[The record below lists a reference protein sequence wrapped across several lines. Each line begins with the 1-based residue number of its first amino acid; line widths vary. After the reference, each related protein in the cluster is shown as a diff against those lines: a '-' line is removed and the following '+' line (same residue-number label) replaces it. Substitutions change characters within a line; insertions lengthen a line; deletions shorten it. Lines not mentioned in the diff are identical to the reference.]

1 MFDHVTINQLVV
13 DTRNAKDQVEHN
25 RLFTLLL
32 DALRPVLL
40 HACRR
45 RTVPGTDIEDGLQV
59 AAMATLTVLDRY
71 DPGRGNFVP
80 FVREVVL
87 HRLANTYNAQVA
99 DKRATLG
106 VSLSLDVELKATD
119 GRQTSLGAV
128 QAVDADRRPHLAA
141 AIPADGLSAT
151 LARGVEHCRHVFWG
165 ALRER
170 LTPLEQQVLNAQ
182 LRGDTPA
189 ETAAEINYAALPPL
203 DASVSSTSAEI
214 ASHMDAVTVS
224 TIRARI
230 MRKSQRLAKRLC
242 PGLVDRLFLDA

>member
-13 DTRNAKDQVEHN
+13 DARNAEDQVEHN

-32 DALRPVLL
+32 GALRPVLL

-59 AAMATLTVLDRY
+59 AAMAVLTVLDRY
-71 DPGRGNFVP
+71 DPERGNFVP

-87 HRLANTYNAQVA
+87 RRLANTYHEQVA

-106 VSLSLDVELKATD
+106 ASLSLDVGLKTAG

-128 QAVDADRRPHLAA
+128 QAIDADRRPHLAT
-141 AIPADGLSAT
+141 AIPTDGLSAT
-151 LARGVEHCRHVFWG
+151 LARGVEQCRHIFWC

-170 LTPLEQQVLNAQ
+170 LSPLEQQVLNAQ

-189 ETAAEINYAALPPL
+189 ETASEINYAALPPL
-203 DASVSSTSAEI
+203 DAFASSTSTDL
-214 ASHMDAVTVS
+214 ASHVDASTVS
-224 TIRARI
+224 TIRAGI
-230 MRKSQRLAKRLC
+230 IRKSQQLDKRLC
-242 PGLVDRLFLDA
+242 PGLRDRIFLDA